1 MTELSGRISI
11 RIYHEDTDAG
21 GIVYHTA
28 YLRFA
33 ERGRTE
39 LLRSLGHDHGSL
51 RLRAGGGFVVRSM
64 TVDYASAARL
74 DDEVEIETEVVE
86 VKRASLVM
94 RQAIVRDRRTLVS
107 LDVRLA
113 FLGTAGRAIRL
124 PSVIRETFDRY
135 PCKGN

>member
-1 MTELSGRISI
+1 MTEPAGRIRT

-39 LLRSLGHDHGSL
+39 LLRSLGHDHRSL
-51 RLRAGGGFVVRSM
+51 RLREGGGFVVRSM
-64 TVDYASAARL
+64 VIDYAAAARL

-86 VKRASLVM
+86 VKGASLIMRQTVM
-94 RQAIVRDRRTLVS
+94 RDGRRLVS
-107 LDVRLA
+107 MDVRLA
-113 FLGTAGRAIRL
+113 FLGAGGRAMRL
-124 PSVIRETFDRY
+124 PAAVRETFDRY
-135 PCKGN
+135 PGEGN

>member
-1 MTELSGRISI
+1 MTKPFGRIRT

-39 LLRSLGHDHGSL
+39 LLRSLGHDHRSL
-51 RLRAGGGFVVRSM
+51 RVRDGGGFVVRSM

-74 DDEVEIETEVVE
+74 DDEVEIETEVVA
-86 VKRASLVM
+86 VKRASLLV

-113 FLGTAGRAIRL
+113 FLGAAGRAMRL
-124 PSVIRETFDRY
+124 PAALRETCDRY
-135 PCKGN
+135 AGKGN